1 MVKKKTATE
10 SAGKSSVA
18 KKASTAKKKSAPR
31 KKAKAVKADSTL
43 RQARATL
50 MGVRISPRKMR
61 WEIDLIRGKQIEPAL
76 QILTHSPRKSS
87 RLALKL
93 LKSAIANA
101 RSEALSLD
109 VDKLWITE
117 GFVNMG
123 ETIWRF
129 MPRAQGRAT
138 PIAKR
143 SAHITLVLA
152 ER

>member
-43 RQARATL
+43 RQA
-50 MGVRISPRKMR
+50 RISPRKMR